1 MNVWKTYWSFNK
13 WWLYNR
19 KFVRLLYHQKYHKL
33 IGIDLSRET
42 NTTIPQQTIFVEKLE
57 QGDGVAI
64 FLIVEKQ
71 LRIILNF
78 SLDSVIVTG

>member
-1 MNVWKTYWSFNK
+1 M
-13 WWLYNR
+13 

-71 LRIILNF
+71 LKIILNF

>member
-1 MNVWKTYWSFNK
+1 M
-13 WWLYNR
+13 
-19 KFVRLLYHQKYHKL
+19 YHQKYHEL

-42 NTTIPQQTIFVEKLE
+42 NTTILQQTIFVEKLE

-71 LRIILNF
+71 LKIILNF